1 LFGGLVADSVRND
14 LFVLDCQTL
23 SIVPVPPKGEVPIPR
38 VGHATALFGNVLVSW
53 GGDTKT
59 RVEDEQDQGLYLL
72 NLGESSLAAAHT
84 VYRG

>member
-1 LFGGLVADSVRND
+1 M
-14 LFVLDCQTL
+14 LDCQTL

-72 NLGESSLAAAHT
+72 NLGESDLSYWAGCWPVVIVCRVGGA
-84 VYRG
+84 